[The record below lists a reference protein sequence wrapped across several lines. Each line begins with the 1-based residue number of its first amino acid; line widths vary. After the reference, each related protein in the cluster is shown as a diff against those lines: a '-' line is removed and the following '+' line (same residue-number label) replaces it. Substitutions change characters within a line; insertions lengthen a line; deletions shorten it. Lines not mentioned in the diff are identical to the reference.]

1 LGRRDPLIAGS
12 MFLFVLSLAGVPPL
26 SGFLSKLLMINGIVS
41 TSASTG
47 SSSSADVISW
57 AESVDPLF
65 WLAAAIVLNSALSLF
80 YYLRIGLVMFFEEP
94 STEKPLK
101 AAPSLRMAIFACALL
116 TVLCGVGPVSEWLLD
131 MVSTA
136 IGSFMYQ

>member
-1 LGRRDPLIAGS
+1 
-12 MFLFVLSLAGVPPL
+12 
-26 SGFLSKLLMINGIVS
+26 MINGIVS

-47 SSSSADVISW
+47 SLSSVDVISW

-94 STEKPLK
+94 PSEKSLR

-116 TVLCGVGPVSEWLLD
+116 TVLCGIGPVSEWLLD
-131 MVSTA
+131 TVSSA
-136 IGSFMYQ
+136 IDSLMYE